1 MTKSTA
7 KPTPKPSSQLPTTVL
22 LIALGYDDQHKPRGA
37 RFQGV
42 DTKLVTAA
50 AKAMGLNLYE
60 AATEDLAALAKKL
73 PVGRLYSNGKGF
85 VPNIR
90 QSQYSE
96 LIATLAHE
104 PQAALTKDD
113 EPLPQVTSGLPRTW
127 DEIAPGHLVLAQE
140 TLDMAGGR
148 PSSLSATATC

>member
-1 MTKSTA
+1 
-7 KPTPKPSSQLPTTVL
+7 
-22 LIALGYDDQHKPRGA
+22 
-37 RFQGV
+37 
-42 DTKLVTAA
+42 
-50 AKAMGLNLYE
+50 MGLNLYE

-113 EPLPQVTSGLPRTW
+113 EPLPQVTSRLAENLGRNRTW
-127 DEIAPGHLVLAQE
+127 SPCDRRGVARKRLVARHR
-140 TLDMAGGR
+140 A
-148 PSSLSATATC
+148 